1 MRIKKTDLINI
12 FVVLID
18 CPKLSLY
25 YNLTL
30 SEIMIID
37 YKKLLML
44 KYAEVQQNLI
54 AKLINTKILTC
65 KCQRTDHLEIYV
77 LLFNLCRT
85 SMTRSQGSGAVT
97 MLERLWRTLRGRLP
111 SHSLVMPL
119 LRCLIM
125 TKEQTGHST
134 SFWRMTRVFLR

>member
-37 YKKLLML
+37 YKKLPML

-54 AKLINTKILTC
+54 AKLINTKILT
-65 KCQRTDHLEIYV
+65 
-77 LLFNLCRT
+77 
-85 SMTRSQGSGAVT
+85 
-97 MLERLWRTLRGRLP
+97 
-111 SHSLVMPL
+111 
-119 LRCLIM
+119 
-125 TKEQTGHST
+125 
-134 SFWRMTRVFLR
+134 